1 MERRNRE
8 IARARSFEGVRRTGT
23 EGRKVVKAE
32 EILAKIE
39 RGKSIEYENVI
50 VEGDLDLRTV
60 ALRTENTWTTSLLE
74 LGDEDDQII
83 VKKKMASPPI
93 SIINSEI
100 REIVNF
106 GNIIFYNEV
115 NFCHTTFKA
124 FVSFGGAQFHKNAIF
139 ENTIFK
145 NSSSFMGAKF
155 DEGVSFKNTQF
166 CKKPCLPAL
175 SSIEVQT
182 FPMLYSSKRV
192 S

>member
-1 MERRNRE
+1 
-8 IARARSFEGVRRTGT
+8 
-23 EGRKVVKAE
+23 VVKAE